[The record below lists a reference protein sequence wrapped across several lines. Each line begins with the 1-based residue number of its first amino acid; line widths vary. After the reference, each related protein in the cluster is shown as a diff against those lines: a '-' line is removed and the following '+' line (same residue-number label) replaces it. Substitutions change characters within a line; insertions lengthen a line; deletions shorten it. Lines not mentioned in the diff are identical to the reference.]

1 MDTTLYNVKRK
12 LYPDGTEQFMY
23 YEKPKTVGYE
33 MAERKKTGLHIDR
46 KEKENASRAVRIVY
60 DLARSNSFDWF
71 VTMTFDKT
79 KVVDRFDY
87 DACADA
93 LKKFTDILRHNG
105 NTWIIVPE
113 QHEKGGY
120 HFHGLV
126 SGSLPV
132 TEARSPKT
140 GRLLKD
146 RKGNQIYNIDNFR
159 FGFTTATKIVDHVR
173 AATYLTKYLT
183 KEISVPK
190 GRKRYWA
197 SRGLNKPS
205 EELLQMTSE
214 EYGEI
219 FNNARYQKVINTLC
233 WGSFLMCET

>member
-1 MDTTLYNVKRK
+1 MYYNTK
-12 LYPDGTEQFMY
+12 LKQYPDGTVQGMY
-23 YEKPKTVGYE
+23 YEKPKEVGYKVG
-33 MAERKKTGLHIDR
+33 ERNKTGLHIER
-46 KEKENASRAVRIVY
+46 KEKENASRAVRKVY
-60 DLARSNSFDWF
+60 DLARSNEFDWF
-71 VTMTFDKT
+71 VTMTFDKS

-105 NTWIIVPE
+105 NKWIVVAE
-113 QHEKGGY
+113 QHKKGGY

-126 SGSLPV
+126 SGELPV
-132 TEARSPKT
+132 TKARSAKT
-140 GRLLKD
+140 GRLIKKNGHQL
-146 RKGNQIYNIDNFR
+146 YNVDNYKY
-159 FGFTTATKIVDHVR
+159 GFTTASKIVDR
-173 AATYLTKYLT
+173 ACAATYLTKYLT

-205 EELLQMTSE
+205 EELLQMTSA

-219 FNNARYQKVINTLC
+219 FNSARYQKVINTLC

>member
-1 MDTTLYNVKRK
+1 METMLYNVKRK
-12 LYPDGTEQFMY
+12 IYPDGTEQFSY
-23 YEKPKTVGYE
+23 YEKPKMAGYE
-33 MAERKKTGLHIDR
+33 VGERKKTGLHVDR
-46 KEKENASRAVRIVY
+46 KEIENASRAVRKVY
-60 DLARSNSFDWF
+60 DLARSNEFDWF
-71 VTMTFDKT
+71 VTMTFDKNE
-79 KVVDRFDY
+79 VDRFDY
-87 DACADA
+87 DSCADA
-93 LKKFTDILRHNG
+93 LKRFTDILRHNG
-105 NTWIIVPE
+105 NKWVIIPE
-113 QHEKGGY
+113 QHKDGAF

-126 SGSLPV
+126 SGTLPV
-132 TEARSPKT
+132 TAARSPKT

-146 RKGNQIYNIDNFR
+146 RNGNQIFNVDNFR
-159 FGFTTATKIVDHVR
+159 FGHTTATKIGDRVR

-205 EELLQMTSE
+205 EELMQMTPD